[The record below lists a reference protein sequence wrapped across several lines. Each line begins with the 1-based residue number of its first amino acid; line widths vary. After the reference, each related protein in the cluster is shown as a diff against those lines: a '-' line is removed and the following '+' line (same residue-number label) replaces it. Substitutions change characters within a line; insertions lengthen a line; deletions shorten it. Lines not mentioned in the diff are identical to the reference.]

1 MCCPELII
9 YSSAL
14 FPQSH
19 IYIVLLAVV
28 EQYIAVYS
36 LIFIRTTECNI
47 RKDKLCIISFT
58 KEPMFDWLILSV
70 SRIAAGNGGII
81 SP

>member
-19 IYIVLLAVV
+19 FYIVLFAIV
-28 EQYIAVYS
+28 EQCVAVYS

-47 RKDKLCIISFT
+47 RKDKLCIINFT
-58 KEPMFDWLILSV
+58 KETFTWVILSV
-70 SRIAAGNGGII
+70 SRITAGNGGII